1 MSETTQK
8 ARDDATA
15 MSKEQRSP
23 LGLGVLAI
31 LACCGLKVIVLAA
44 LALPV
49 GSVGVVV
56 RNIPIALAG
65 LAVAVAL
72 VVYIIRRPRR
82 CDAAWASGDE
92 ASPARAPDRAPAPT
106 EVPAA

>member
-8 ARDDATA
+8 ARDDTTA

-31 LACCGLKVIVLAA
+31 LACCGLRVIVLAA
-44 LALPV
+44 LALSV

-56 RNIPIALAG
+56 RNTAIALAG

-72 VVYIIRRPRR
+72 VVYIIRRRGR
-82 CDAAWASGDE
+82 CDAGCAVDVEGSVGPPGAEG
-92 ASPARAPDRAPAPT
+92 ARPPAGVA
-106 EVPAA
+106 